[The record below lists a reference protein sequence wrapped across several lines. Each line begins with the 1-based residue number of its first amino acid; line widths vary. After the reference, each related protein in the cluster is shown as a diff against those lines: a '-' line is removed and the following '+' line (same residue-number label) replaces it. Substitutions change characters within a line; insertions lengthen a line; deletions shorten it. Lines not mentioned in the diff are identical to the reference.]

1 MKLIQLILNVE
12 IQSEY
17 KIVYYDYDEERRIK
31 TTLDGNEDKDVRY
44 MYVEDGT
51 LYIEIENEEEK

>member
-12 IQSEY
+12 IQSKY
-17 KIVYYDYDEERRIK
+17 KIVYYDYDENRRIK
-31 TTLDGNEDKDVRY
+31 TTLDGNEDKDIRY

-51 LYIEIENEEEK
+51 LYIEIESEDE

>member
-31 TTLDGNEDKDVRY
+31 TTLDGNENKDIRY

-51 LYIEIENEEEK
+51 LYIEINCEED

>member
-17 KIVYYDYDEERRIK
+17 KIVYYDYNEERRIK
-31 TTLDGNEDKDVRY
+31 TTLDESGDKDIRY
-44 MYVEDGT
+44 MYVEDGI
-51 LYIEIENEEEK
+51 LYIEIENEEE

>member
-17 KIVYYDYDEERRIK
+17 KIVYYDYDENRRIK
-31 TTLDGNEDKDVRY
+31 TTLDGNEDKDIRY

-51 LYIEIENEEEK
+51 LYIEIESEDE